1 MVKLM
6 KVLFVLILFLIFGC
20 SSDTPVNMD
29 DALFDS
35 GGRYKSIE
43 SLKVYSGPGF
53 KKYKNGKKQEEG
65 PLEYGWKVGTWTG
78 WYEDGRKK
86 FVGDY
91 LEGLP
96 NGSWTGFHPN
106 GQKKY
111 EGNYKFG
118 HQVGKWIYFN
128 KKGNKNLEEEYFV
141 CENDCDETHPSLGKI
156 IKSEKF

>member
-1 MVKLM
+1 M
-6 KVLFVLILFLIFGC
+6 KVLFVLICFLIFGC

-43 SLKVYSGPGF
+43 SLKVYSGPVF

-65 PLEYGWKVGTWTG
+65 ILEYGWKVGTWTG
-78 WYEDGRKK
+78 WYTDGRKK
-86 FVGDY
+86 FVGNY
-91 LEGLP
+91 LEGVP

-118 HQVGKWIYFN
+118 HQVGNWVYFD
-128 KKGNKNLEEEYFV
+128 KKGDKNLEEDYFV
-141 CENDCDETHPSLGKI
+141 CENDCDESHPSLGKI
-156 IKSEKF
+156 INSEKF

>member
-1 MVKLM
+1 MVTLM
-6 KVLFVLILFLIFGC
+6 KILFVLIFFLFFGC

-35 GGRYKSIE
+35 GGRYKSIK

-78 WYEDGRKK
+78 WYKDGRKK
-86 FVGDY
+86 FVGEY
-91 LEGLP
+91 FEGVP

-118 HQVGKWIYFN
+118 HQVGKWVYFN
-128 KKGNKNLEEEYFV
+128 KKGNKNLEEDYFV
-141 CENDCDETHPSLGKI
+141 CENDCDESHPSLGKI

>member
-1 MVKLM
+1 MVKVM
-6 KVLFVLILFLIFGC
+6 KILFVLIFFLFFGC

-35 GGRYKSIE
+35 GGRYKSIK

-78 WYEDGRKK
+78 WYKDGRKK
-86 FVGDY
+86 FVGEY
-91 LEGLP
+91 FEGVP

-118 HQVGKWIYFN
+118 HQIGKWMYFN
-128 KKGNKNLEEEYFV
+128 KKGKKTLEEDYFV
-141 CENDCDETHPSLGKI
+141 CENDCDESHPSLGKI

>member
-1 MVKLM
+1 M
-6 KVLFVLILFLIFGC
+6 KVLFVLIFFLIFGC

-65 PLEYGWKVGTWTG
+65 PLEYGWKVGTGTG

-86 FVGDY
+86 VVGNY
-91 LEGLP
+91 LEGVP

-118 HQVGKWIYFN
+118 HQVGNWVYFD
-128 KKGNKNLEEEYFV
+128 KKGDKNLEEDYFV
-141 CENDCDETHPSLGKI
+141 CEDDCDESHPSLGKI
-156 IKSEKF
+156 IKSAKF